1 MQKYNFIKST
11 FNFSNAPIKRFVKIE
26 KKEDLLKKLK
36 DEISNIENCTLKN
49 NSNNL
54 VFADGNH
61 DSSIMLIG
69 EGPGQKEDEQGKPFV
84 GDAGLLLN
92 KMLAAIN
99 IKRNKVYVTNIVNY
113 RPPENRKPNEVEINT
128 YAPFIKKH
136 ISIIN
141 PKLIILL
148 GSTAMEAFF
157 GNKEKISKSRGVWKE
172 LIVNNKTYLTMV
184 TFHPAYL
191 LRQPDQ
197 KKFSWAD
204 LKEIK
209 NKIEQLK
216 IGI

>member
-1 MQKYNFIKST
+1 MQKYGFIKST

-99 IKRNKVYVTNIVNY
+99 IKRNEVYVTNI
-113 RPPENRKPNEVEINT
+113 
-128 YAPFIKKH
+128 F
-136 ISIIN
+136 
-141 PKLIILL
+141 L
-148 GSTAMEAFF
+148 
-157 GNKEKISKSRGVWKE
+157 
-172 LIVNNKTYLTMV
+172 
-184 TFHPAYL
+184 
-191 LRQPDQ
+191 QPQ
-197 KKFSWAD
+197 SN
-204 LKEIK
+204 LKD
-209 NKIEQLK
+209 
-216 IGI
+216 

>member
-1 MQKYNFIKST
+1 MQKYNFIKSA

-54 VFADGNH
+54 VFADGDH
-61 DSSIMLIG
+61 DSNIMLIG

-141 PKLIILL
+141 PKFCLL
-148 GSTAMEAFF
+148 YTSP
-157 GNKEKISKSRGVWKE
+157 SPR
-172 LIVNNKTYLTMV
+172 
-184 TFHPAYL
+184 
-191 LRQPDQ
+191 D
-197 KKFSWAD
+197 
-204 LKEIK
+204 
-209 NKIEQLK
+209 
-216 IGI
+216 

>member
-36 DEISNIENCTLKN
+36 DEISNIENCSLKN

-54 VFADGNH
+54 VFADGDHN
-61 DSSIMLIG
+61 SSIMLIG

-99 IKRNKVYVTNIVNY
+99 IKRNKVY
-113 RPPENRKPNEVEINT
+113 
-128 YAPFIKKH
+128 
-136 ISIIN
+136 
-141 PKLIILL
+141 
-148 GSTAMEAFF
+148 
-157 GNKEKISKSRGVWKE
+157 
-172 LIVNNKTYLTMV
+172 LTMV

-197 KKFSWAD
+197 KKFSWTD

-209 NKIEQLK
+209 NKIEELK
-216 IGI
+216 IGV